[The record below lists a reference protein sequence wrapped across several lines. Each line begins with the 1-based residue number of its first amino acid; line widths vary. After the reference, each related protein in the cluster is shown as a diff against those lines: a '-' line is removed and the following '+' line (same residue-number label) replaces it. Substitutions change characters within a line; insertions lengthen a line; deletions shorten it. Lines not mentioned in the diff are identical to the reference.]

1 MMFEDIRSDPAS
13 RRSLPKVVFQLVT
26 IALFVV
32 AIVFFMHKYS
42 ADISSLRRLSVT
54 DIASIGAWSFISYT
68 AYAGAVYIILIDLGL
83 RKLGPIAWLRIYF
96 VSRLVNLFVT
106 QGGNIYRLV
115 VLKKKYDFAYTNT
128 IGVTVFLIWINAL
141 IAVMFSLYT
150 LITMQQSIQIAG
162 LSFLGWCVLLLIVLV
177 TIPSF
182 VALFAKLTRRSRVA
196 QSRFTLPL
204 LRIAE
209 FFVGTMKKFRL
220 FVTVSLLSITHF
232 CFFVGVNYFS
242 FLAIEVDA
250 PLDVVL
256 VFTAAFV
263 FTRYINIVPGNIGVS
278 ELAGGLM
285 SEYMGV
291 GFGNGLVVS
300 GIVRMVEVLMIL
312 LTGLIYGKFVA
323 LSYFKQR

>member
-1 MMFEDIRSDPAS
+1 MFEDIRSDPAS

-32 AIVFFMHKYS
+32 AIVFFMQKYS

-83 RKLGPIAWLRIYF
+83 RNLGPIAWLRIYF

-196 QSRFTLPL
+196 QSRFALPL

-323 LSYFKQR
+323 LSYFRQR